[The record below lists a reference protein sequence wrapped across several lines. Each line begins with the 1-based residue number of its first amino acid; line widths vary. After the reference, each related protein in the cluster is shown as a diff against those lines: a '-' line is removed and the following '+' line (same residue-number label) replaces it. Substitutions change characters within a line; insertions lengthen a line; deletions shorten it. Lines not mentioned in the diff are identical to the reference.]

1 MIQVYGKTVLV
12 VVQRRKNLKK
22 KEEMARNRKERKEV
36 DPETEGKDLARGR
49 GKEGAREGNFSLIK
63 DIKNRSLNTA
73 LETQ

>member
-1 MIQVYGKTVLV
+1 MIQGISTKKTFTDSVVLVYGKIVLV

-49 GKEGAREGNFSLIK
+49 GEN
-63 DIKNRSLNTA
+63 
-73 LETQ
+73 